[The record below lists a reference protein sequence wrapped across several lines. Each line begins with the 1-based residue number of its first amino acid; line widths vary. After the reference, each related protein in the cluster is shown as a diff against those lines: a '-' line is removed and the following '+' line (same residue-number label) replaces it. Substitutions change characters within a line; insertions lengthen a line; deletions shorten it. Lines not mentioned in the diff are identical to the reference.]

1 MKNKLKNK
9 LFAGIDVGKDKHRIV
24 VKDENYEITES
35 FEFKTN
41 HKGFGKLERIL
52 PVSAVIGL
60 EATNEYDK
68 PLVSFLR
75 MKGYEVYVFNPRK
88 TKSFARIN
96 HIATKTDKV
105 DAKILADFMVIGIA
119 DARDISSYNS
129 EMGLYKTQM
138 QAVNKYPEIKQLT
151 RARLKLIHDQNK
163 YKHRVLNRLCVVFPE
178 YEHLF
183 SENFGVTFTRLLEKY
198 TYPEN
203 FSVLDAEKLGKEMI
217 KLSKGILR
225 EDRAKKIIE
234 TARQSV
240 GVRNEIE
247 GYIEEIRINLKYIQ
261 ELEKD
266 IKRLDRKIRERMMN
280 VNQKLTTIKGINV
293 SLAATII
300 SEIGD
305 IEKFKN
311 RRALFNFTG
320 MVPGIKQTGKY
331 ERNRNHMSKHGSK
344 YLRTAIWQAAIS
356 CINHNKVFR
365 MYFIKKHSIDKKQKM
380 TAVGAVCRKLTYQI
394 YRIMRYDEGFDME
407 KAVQV
412 SI

>member
-1 MKNKLKNK
+1 MKTK

-24 VKDENYEITES
+24 VKDENYKITES
-35 FEFKTN
+35 FEFKTDY
-41 HKGFGKLERIL
+41 KGFGKLERRI
-52 PVSAVIGL
+52 PVAAVIGL

-75 MKGYEVYVFNPRK
+75 AKGYEVYVFNPRK
-88 TKSFARIN
+88 TKNFAKIN

-105 DAKILADFMVIGIA
+105 DAKMLADFMV
-119 DARDISSYNS
+119 
-129 EMGLYKTQM
+129 MGLHKTQM

-151 RARLKLIHDQNK
+151 RARLKLLNDQNK
-163 YKHRVLNRLCVVFPE
+163 YKQRVLNRLYVIFPE

-203 FSVLDAEKLGKEMI
+203 FSSLDAEKLGKEMI
-217 KLSKGILR
+217 KISKGILR
-225 EDRAKKIIE
+225 EDRAEKII
-234 TARQSV
+234 AAAKKSI
-240 GVRNEIE
+240 GIRNEVD

-266 IKRLDRKIRERMMN
+266 VKGLDRKIRERMMD
-280 VNQKLTTIKGINV
+280 VDQKLTTIKGINV

-394 YRIMRYDEGFDME
+394 YRIMKYDEGFDME

>member
-1 MKNKLKNK
+1 MKTK
-9 LFAGIDVGKDKHRIV
+9 LFAGIDVGKNKHRAV
-24 VKDENYEITES
+24 VKDENYEILES
-35 FEFKTN
+35 FEFKTDYN
-41 HKGFGKLERIL
+41 GFGKLERQM
-52 PVSAVIGL
+52 PVAAVIGL

-105 DAKILADFMVIGIA
+105 DAKMLADFMV
-119 DARDISSYNS
+119 
-129 EMGLYKTQM
+129 MGLHKTQM
-138 QAVNKYPEIKQLT
+138 QSVNKYPEIKQLT

-163 YKHRVLNRLCVVFPE
+163 YKHRVLNRLYVIFPE

-183 SENFGVTFTRLLEKY
+183 SENFGVTFTRLLEEY
-198 TYPEN
+198 TCPEN

-217 KLSKGILR
+217 LLSKGILR
-225 EDRAKKIIE
+225 EDRAEKIIE
-234 TARQSV
+234 TAKQSV

-247 GYIEEIRINLKYIQ
+247 GYIEELKINLKYIR

-266 IKRLDRKIRERMMN
+266 IKRLDRKIREKMMN
-280 VNQKLTTIKGINV
+280 VDQKLTTIKGINV

-394 YRIMRYDEGFDME
+394 YRIMKYDEGFDME
-407 KAVQV
+407 KAAYV

>member
-1 MKNKLKNK
+1 METK
-9 LFAGIDVGKDKHRIV
+9 LFAGIDVGKEKHRVV
-24 VKDENYEITES
+24 VKDGNYKILES
-35 FEFKTN
+35 FGFKTDYR
-41 HKGFGKLERIL
+41 GFTELAKRV
-52 PVSAVIGL
+52 PVNAVVGL

-68 PLVSFLR
+68 PLVNFLR
-75 MKGYEVYVFNPRK
+75 NKEYEVYVFNPRK
-88 TKSFARIN
+88 TKSFAKVN
-96 HIATKTDKV
+96 HIATKTDQV
-105 DAKILADFMVIGIA
+105 DAKILADFMV
-119 DARDISSYNS
+119 
-129 EMGLYKTQM
+129 MGFYKTQK
-138 QAVNKYPEIKQLT
+138 QFTNKYPEIRQLT

-163 YKHRVLNRLCVVFPE
+163 YKLRVLNRLYVIFPE

-183 SENFGVTFTRLLEKY
+183 GENFGVTFTRLLEKY

-203 FSVLDAEKLGKEMI
+203 FSSLDAEKLGKEMI

-225 EDRAKKIIE
+225 EDRAEKII
-234 TARQSV
+234 AAAKKSI
-240 GVRNEIE
+240 GIRNEVD

-266 IKRLDRKIRERMMN
+266 VKGLDRKIRERMMD
-280 VNQKLTTIKGINV
+280 VDQKLTTIKGINV

-305 IEKFKN
+305 IEKFRN

-320 MVPGIKQTGKY
+320 MAPAVKQTGKY

-394 YRIMRYDEGFDME
+394 YRIMKYDEGFDME
-407 KAVQV
+407 KAVYV
-412 SI
+412 SM